1 MNKPDT
7 ELQPV
12 VLITEEL
19 SSFLVVHG
27 YNKVMLGSM
36 ELCKAL
42 FGW

>member
-12 VLITEEL
+12 VLITEEV
-19 SSFLVVHG
+19 SSFLVVHEC
-27 YNKVMLGSM
+27 NKVMLGSM
-36 ELCKAL
+36 ELHKAL